1 MSNSGPSAS
10 ATRLVKSASRLTPRL
25 YITGLDDGGMT
36 GGGLDLGLIGVG
48 QTGRADHVHDARLR
62 RERGEGD
69 GRDWRGEV
77 EHAVDA
83 SEYRKRLVGDGDA
96 ERLDPRHLAD
106 VAADCR
112 RHLDLDPAG
121 DRAARGRSNDSG
133 QRLAHAP
140 ASPKHGKSHVV
151 HCLCPPGDG
160 VGALAMIERPRVTE
174 AIFYDANAP
183 AHKPR
188 EAKR

>member
-1 MSNSGPSAS
+1 MSNSGPSACGD
-10 ATRLVKSASRLTPRL
+10 APVKKREQVDAETH
-25 YITGLDDGGMT
+25 ITGLDDGGMT

-48 QTGRADHVHDARLR
+48 QTGRADHVNDARLR

-77 EHAVDA
+77 EHAVDL

-112 RHLDLDPAG
+112 RHP
-121 DRAARGRSNDSG
+121 
-133 QRLAHAP
+133 
-140 ASPKHGKSHVV
+140 
-151 HCLCPPGDG
+151 
-160 VGALAMIERPRVTE
+160 
-174 AIFYDANAP
+174 
-183 AHKPR
+183 
-188 EAKR
+188 